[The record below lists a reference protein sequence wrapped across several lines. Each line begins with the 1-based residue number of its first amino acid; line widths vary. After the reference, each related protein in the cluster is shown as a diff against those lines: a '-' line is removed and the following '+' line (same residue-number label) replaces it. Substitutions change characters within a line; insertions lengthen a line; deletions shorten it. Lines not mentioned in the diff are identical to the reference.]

1 MTALVD
7 RVETTAPMAALIAM
21 VDELHVNSSLAGFE
35 ALMRGKPV
43 TVHGAPFYAGW
54 GLTTDLGPMPARR
67 TAKRTLDELVAATLL
82 LYPRYLDPVTGLPCP
97 AEVLVERLAHGAEL
111 ELNLRQSAIVV
122 VRRLQGR
129 LRARLGRWLG

>member
-1 MTALVD
+1 
-7 RVETTAPMAALIAM
+7 
-21 VDELHVNSSLAGFE
+21 
-35 ALMRGKPV
+35 
-43 TVHGAPFYAGW
+43 
-54 GLTTDLGPMPARR
+54 MPARR